1 MSATLLRFNVCLK
14 SLSKLH
20 NAVQPS
26 LKHYQRTLA
35 TLSGHLC
42 SDATATAPAQQQPQ
56 QQRKLELKEP
66 IDVDK
71 LQKHFDNDIK
81 NGDCVPI
88 FKRALLHGNK
98 TAIKDNTGEYSYR
111 QILDG
116 ARKLAK
122 ELSAYNSG
130 KCVFV
135 CVLCAVSAVSD
146 THTHTHSSLHLFLD
160 SLNIVQMR

>member
-1 MSATLLRFNVCLK
+1 MSATLLRFNVCIK

-20 NAVQPS
+20 HVALKPS
-26 LKHYQRTLA
+26 QKNYQRTLA

-42 SDATATAPAQQQPQ
+42 SDATVTAPAQQQH
-56 QQRKLELKEP
+56 QRKIELKEP
-66 IDVDK
+66 IDVHK

-98 TAIKDNTGEYSYR
+98 IAIKDNTGEYSYR

-116 ARKLAK
+116 AHKLSK
-122 ELSAYNSG
+122 ELSAYNTG
-130 KCVFV
+130 MCV
-135 CVLCAVSAVSD
+135 CICG
-146 THTHTHSSLHLFLD
+146 HICRQQHNLF
-160 SLNIVQMR
+160 IYV